1 MNIFALHRIP
11 IMAAKMHSDKHVVKM
26 VLETAQILATVHHI
40 HNNGSA
46 VKYKATHAKHPCV
59 VWAAASRANYLWLL
73 DLGKQLAREYK
84 MRYNKFHA
92 CHELFSG
99 ELGSVPPELKF
110 SAPTPFAQCMP
121 DECKDADHVEAYRKY
136 YQKKTD
142 ENDWMRWD
150 RSPVGRPDWIRM
162 TNKNNELQ
170 EIC

>member
-40 HNNGSA
+40 HGNGA
-46 VKYKATHAKHPCV
+46 NVKYKPTHAKHPCV
-59 VWAAASRANYLWLL
+59 VWAAASRANYQWLL

-84 MRYNKFHA
+84 MRYGKFHA
-92 CHELFSG
+92 CHDLFNTELS
-99 ELGSVPPELKF
+99 SVPPELKF
-110 SAPTPFAQCMP
+110 AAPTPFAQAMP
-121 DECKDADHVEAYRKY
+121 DECKDTDHVVAYRKY

-142 ENDWMRWD
+142 ENTWMSWD
-150 RSPVGRPDWIRM
+150 RCTVGKPDWIRI